1 MQSFSSL
8 SWLNFFSPRLLLQK
22 LHSFLYK
29 WINSGALSR
38 GETFPRTRRLNGN
51 SCVQSCQPLRVVDLI
66 QRANCVWRSRWP
78 SLTLLHYLLLWING
92 VALNRPSVAAQLTFT
107 EWKWHPETFSRT
119 LTLQSNEED
128 ISNNTRSHTDIK
140 TNTPA
145 ELRRVEPTTNCR
157 ICLNVLAFIA
167 AAVFGSSAKRRFF
180 SALHFFSRSLKLHFN
195 ETWCSPSPSWH
206 H

>member
-119 LTLQSNEED
+119 LTPQSNEED

-157 ICLNVLAFIA
+157 ICLNVAF
-167 AAVFGSSAKRRFF
+167 SSMSYDISRFYCSSCFRILCKTQIFLCVTFFF
-180 SALHFFSRSLKLHFN
+180 SIAKAAL
-195 ETWCSPSPSWH
+195 
-206 H
+206 